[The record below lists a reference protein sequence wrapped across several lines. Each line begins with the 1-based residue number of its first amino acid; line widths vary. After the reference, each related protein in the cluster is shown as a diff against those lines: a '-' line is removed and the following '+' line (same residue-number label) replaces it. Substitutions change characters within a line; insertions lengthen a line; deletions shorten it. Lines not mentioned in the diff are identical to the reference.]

1 MALRSEGWTQADAAK
16 KAGFSYATAQRIEKN
31 PIYQAKGA
39 ESKLIRATETI
50 GEPKDYDDL
59 CDEAKRALEDF
70 TYFQE
75 RYLGRIGLPW
85 QKDAAEKLEYLLE
98 TENEEYVVVNAPPGS
113 GKSTI
118 FVHDIPLWMIVRN
131 RNIRIMI
138 GSATFSSAKKYVRRL
153 RRTLESVEP
162 LRADVNELRR
172 GEAMDAVASLAVDFG
187 RFRPVDR
194 DLWTGDTFVVAKSG
208 SDNTVSEKEATVTA
222 YGIDSSFI
230 GQRVDGAFWDDLVDP
245 RKTRTSDQKDAL
257 QEVFQD
263 VVETRL
269 EPGGLLVLQGQRLD
283 STDLYR
289 FALDLNA
296 PYEPDDDN
304 DEEATEVTPLFG
316 EDREG
321 KKYHHLVYRAHYE
334 DNCNNLHKKSSP
346 PWPEGCLL
354 SPRRLH
360 WGKLSSVES
369 NSGERYR
376 VLYQQEDVDPSEVL
390 VPNAWVFGGDEFV
403 GCIDRDRNRLEIP
416 AGLDPGSC
424 ISIAT
429 ADPSPTNYWSV
440 QWWIYDPNSER
451 RYLIDLLRKKMDA
464 PDFLDW
470 DATQH
475 RFVGV
480 MDEWQDASRTL
491 GFPITT
497 WIVEANAAQRFMLQY
512 DHVRRWRSLNSV
524 DILPHTTSRNKSDP
538 QYGVETIAPH
548 WRFGRVRL
556 PGFGDG
562 KVISMRLIDEVTK
575 YPHGRTDDC
584 VMAEWFF
591 EWNLPNLSIP
601 IAPTH
606 SAWRP
611 SWIG

>member
-245 RKTRTSDQKDAL
+245 RKTRTPDQKDAL

-296 PYEPDDDN
+296 PYEPDDYD
-304 DEEATEVTPLFG
+304 DGEATEVTPLFG

-369 NSGERYR
+369 NGGERYR

>member
-1 MALRSEGWTQADAAK
+1 MALRSEGWSQADAAK
-16 KAGFSYATAQRIEKN
+16 KAGFSYATAQRMEKN

-39 ESKLIRATETI
+39 ESKLIKATESI

-162 LRADVNELRR
+162 LRANVNELRR

-304 DEEATEVTPLFG
+304 DEEMAEVTPLFG
-316 EDREG
+316 ESREG

-334 DNCNNLHKKSSP
+334 ENCNSLHKKSSP

-403 GCIDRDRNRLEIP
+403 GCIDKDRNRLEIP